1 MNLTEK
7 AAYLQGLAEGM
18 DLGDSKEGRLIREL
32 ISMVSEM
39 ATYINDVD
47 ETVMELGD
55 ELDELY
61 DAIAE
66 LEDEAEDF
74 EDEDGDEDLY
84 EITCPACEATFEVDE
99 ETLLDGGIACPSCG
113 EPLEFDIEC
122 DCDDDC
128 DCDCCEEEE

>member
-18 DLGDSKEGRLIREL
+18 DLGDSKESRLIREL

-66 LEDEAEDF
+66 LEGLET
-74 EDEDGDEDLY
+74 L
-84 EITCPACEATFEVDE
+84 TDE
-99 ETLLDGGIACPSCG
+99 EYNAEIQYWVDYYQGYMTKDEIIANMGEAVIREGALSAKVQKWLLERVTFTYTDA
-113 EPLEFDIEC
+113 E
-122 DCDDDC
+122 
-128 DCDCCEEEE
+128 